1 MKFKPPP
8 KRKKLDS
15 APSSSPSYYTHGVV
29 PAEKREVNL
38 THVRK
43 SMAVEIQPSN
53 VDLKIQ
59 QAKCFAVAQAQ
70 QDCCTGNFK
79 IFDSPFGNY
88 LVPVIPTRA
97 ELGG

>member
-38 THVRK
+38 TH
-43 SMAVEIQPSN
+43 AVEIQPSN